1 MTLERNLT
9 LHFDRKSRLW
19 LFSLIDVMI
28 LHPQIST
35 IKDELDRVKLLIRAH
50 EREGKD
56 QVELH
61 LQELRVTRDELES
74 LKRENAQF
82 IQENNVLD
90 IVRGRKER
98 LEQIEAVSMSY
109 DAGNFN
115 IPATEILTG
124 M

>member
-1 MTLERNLT
+1 M
-9 LHFDRKSRLW
+9 
-19 LFSLIDVMI
+19 LI
-28 LHPQIST
+28 S
-35 IKDELDRVKLLIRAH
+35 AH

-61 LQELRVTRDELES
+61 LQELRVTREELES

-82 IQENNVLD
+82 IQENNALD

-98 LEQIEAVSMSY
+98 LEQIEAVSTSY
-109 DAGNFN
+109 NDGNFN
-115 IPATEILTG
+115 IPATEILKG